1 MIAEELLVKCTT
13 ESEKETAAFLDG
25 LGLKCIDLSFK
36 IYDAKGKTTGEIDGI
51 FLDEENEVILIYDES
66 KQAKKPNDKI
76 TKFFTKW
83 VNQDNEAK
91 IFEALPTLP
100 YFPIHILY
108 INKVQNR
115 EETDQSSI
123 EYLLKSNTSI
133 IHKDDYEYFLNLS
146 ENIGKWAKNDLY
158 NFIDIFPPQK
168 RIEIEA
174 TQIYIGKTPAYIF
187 ADRPDRILKYS
198 YVSRRRDQDEGYQRM
213 VDVKRVKEI
222 RSSLEDGKIS
232 GFPNSILLNSTVVLN
247 PKPYTKSQCP
257 KQIKIAIPNHYSSCR
272 IVDGQHRILS
282 FSLLDTITQT
292 KFNIPIVLIDNMPIE
307 EEIKMFLDINN
318 NAKSVDT
325 NLEYELMSKLNWEE
339 KSENNL
345 IKIGVKIVNELE
357 RKNPIKGN
365 IYKGIVG
372 DSKKEKI
379 TLLAIV
385 NSMIKNKF
393 IANDGGVLQ
402 LENETNDIKTPAHF
416 IQVCLTEISKT
427 AIEKD
432 YFLSNRGIELTFNYL
447 SNILKKENVP
457 QTEIEELIKTKTIDL
472 IDVVDKNIEELRK
485 FQGAQGNKEALDLI
499 VNKISEKVNA

>member
-1 MIAEELLVKCTT
+1 MIAEELLAKCTT
-13 ESEKETAAFLDG
+13 ESEKETAELLG
-25 LGLKCIDLSFK
+25 RLGLKCIDLSFK

-66 KQAKKPNDKI
+66 KQSKKTNDKI

-100 YFPIHILY
+100 YFPIYILY
-108 INKVQNR
+108 INKEQNR

-133 IHKDDYEYFLNLS
+133 IHKDDFDYFLHLS

-158 NFIDIFPPQK
+158 NFIDISPPQK

-222 RSSLEDGKIS
+222 KSSLEDGKIH

-257 KQIKIAIPNHYSSCR
+257 RQVKIAIPNHYSSCR

-282 FSLLDTITQT
+282 FSLLDSITQT
-292 KFNIPIVLIDNMPIE
+292 KFNIPFVLMDNMPIE

-318 NAKSVDT
+318 NSKSVDR
-325 NLEYELMSKLNWEE
+325 NLEYELTSKLDWEAN
-339 KSENNL
+339 SENNL

-357 RKNPIKGN
+357 KKNPLKGS

-393 IANDGGVLQ
+393 IANEGGVLQ
-402 LENETNDIKTPAHF
+402 LENETNDIKTPTHF
-416 IQVCLTEISKT
+416 IQVSLTEINKT

-447 SNILKKENVP
+447 SNVMKKGNVSK
-457 QTEIEELIKTKTIDL
+457 TEIEELIKTKTIDL
-472 IDVVDKNIEELRK
+472 IEVVDKNIEELRK
-485 FQGAQGNKEALDLI
+485 FQGAQGNKEALDLVI
-499 VNKISEKVNA
+499 SKIDEKVNA

>member
-1 MIAEELLVKCTT
+1 MITEELLNKCTT
-13 ESEKETAAFLDG
+13 ESEKETASFLDS

-36 IYDAKGKTTGEIDGI
+36 IYDSKGKTTGEIDGI
-51 FLDEENEVILIYDES
+51 FIDEENEVILIYDES
-66 KQAKKPNDKI
+66 KQVKKPNDKI

-91 IFEALPTLP
+91 IFDSLPNLP

-115 EETDQSSI
+115 EETDKSSI
-123 EYLLKSNTSI
+123 EYLLKHNTSI
-133 IHKDDYEYFLNLS
+133 IHKDDFDYFLNLS

-213 VDVKRVKEI
+213 IDVKRVKEI
-222 RSSLEDGKIS
+222 RTSLENGEIA

-247 PKPYTKSQCP
+247 KTPFTKSQCP
-257 KQIKIAIPNHYSSCR
+257 KQVKIAIPNHYSSCR

-282 FSLLDTITQT
+282 FSLLDNITQT
-292 KFNIPIVLIDNMPIE
+292 KFNLPIVLIDNMPIA

-325 NLEYELMSKLNWEE
+325 NLEYELMSKLDWVTNP
-339 KSENNL
+339 KNHL

-357 RKNPIKGN
+357 IRNPLKGN

-393 IANDGGVLQ
+393 IADQGGIFQLNDDV
-402 LENETNDIKTPAHF
+402 NDVKSPTYY
-416 IQVCLTEISKT
+416 IQISLTEINKSSN
-427 AIEKD
+427 EKD

-447 SNILKKENVP
+447 SSVLHTAKTP
-457 QTEIEELIKTKTIDL
+457 QNEIVELIKTKTIEL
-472 IDVVDKNIEELRK
+472 IDVVDKNIKELRK

-499 VNKISEKVNA
+499 ATKISEKVNV

>member
-1 MIAEELLVKCTT
+1 MISDELLNKCTT
-13 ESEKETAAFLDG
+13 DSEKETAKFLSD

-36 IYDAKGKTTGEIDGI
+36 IFDSKGKTTGEIDGI

-66 KQAKKPNDKI
+66 KLAKKSNDKI

-83 VNQDNEAK
+83 LNQDNEEK
-91 IFEALPTLP
+91 IFEALPNLP

-108 INKVQNR
+108 INKMQNR
-115 EETDQSSI
+115 GETDQSSI

-133 IHKDDYEYFLNLS
+133 LHKDDFEYFTNLN

-222 RSSLEDGKIS
+222 KTNLENGKIN

-247 PKPYTKSQCP
+247 PKPFTKSQCP
-257 KQIKIAIPNHYSSCR
+257 KQVKIAIPNHYSSCR

-292 KFNIPIVLIDNMPIE
+292 KFNIPIVLIDNMSIE

-325 NLEYELMSKLNWEE
+325 NLEYELMSKLDWDMN
-339 KSENNL
+339 SENHL

-357 RKNPIKGN
+357 KKQPLKGN

-372 DSKKEKI
+372 DSKKEKV

-393 IANDGGVLQ
+393 IAYQGGSLQ
-402 LENETNDIKTPAHF
+402 IKNETNDIKTPLNLL
-416 IQVCLTEISKT
+416 QTSLTEISKNSS
-427 AIEKD
+427 EKD

-447 SNILKKENVP
+447 NNIIKNS
-457 QTEIEELIKTKTIDL
+457 EEKLDDLQDLIMVKTNDLIKI
-472 IDVVDKNIEELRK
+472 VDNNVEELRK

-499 VNKISEKVNA
+499 LTKLAENTTH